1 VSLPEREGLIARL
14 KQTRR
19 IVTPVVPASEPGPD
33 PDPARLRALEA
44 RIGDLEALLEG
55 LQDSVHRESARQT
68 KRIADLEARTE
79 PAPLA
84 IALSRNARDRGF

>member
-19 IVTPVVPASEPGPD
+19 IVAPSVPAPEPALQAD
-33 PDPARLRALEA
+33 PVRFRALET
-44 RIGDLEALLEG
+44 RISHLEALLEG
-55 LQDSVHRESARQT
+55 LQDSVHRESGRQS
-68 KRIADLEARTE
+68 KRIAELEARTE
-79 PAPLA
+79 PAALA

>member
-19 IVTPVVPASEPGPD
+19 IVTPGAPAPEPFADSD
-33 PDPARLRALEA
+33 PVRLRALEA
-44 RIGDLEALLEG
+44 RISHLETLLEG

-68 KRIADLEARTE
+68 KRIAELEARTE
-79 PAPLA
+79 PAALA
-84 IALSRNARDRGF
+84 IVLSRNARDRGF

>member
-19 IVTPVVPASEPGPD
+19 LVTPAVPVPPTALEPD
-33 PDPARLRALEA
+33 PVRFRALEA
-44 RIGDLEALLEG
+44 RISHLEALLEG

-68 KRIADLEARTE
+68 KRIAELEARTE
-79 PAPLA
+79 PAALA